1 MNKADD
7 QRLPEEQIEN
17 TALAAFTPI
26 VAAFRRC
33 GRNSRTIVTE
43 IIPAKRAIHF
53 LVSC

>member
-26 VAAFRRC
+26 VAVFRHC
-33 GRNSRTIVTE
+33 GRDSRTIETE
-43 IIPAKRAIHF
+43 IIPAKRVIHF
-53 LVSC
+53 LLSC